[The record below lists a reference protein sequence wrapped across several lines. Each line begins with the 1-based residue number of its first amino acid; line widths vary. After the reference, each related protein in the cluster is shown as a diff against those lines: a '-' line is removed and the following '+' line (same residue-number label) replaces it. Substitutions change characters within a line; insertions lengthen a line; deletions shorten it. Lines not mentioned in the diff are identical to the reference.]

1 MVAVSRPM
9 LLLAADAGEAPPWL
23 QEYGFKPWME
33 DVVLVA
39 RTSVQYYVLFVSEV
53 KHGHET

>member
-1 MVAVSRPM
+1 M